1 MTRFEGFQQGP
12 FCIGI
17 GIIGAF
23 IAQLYGGWTQGMTT
37 LIIMM
42 AVDYITGLLVAGIW
56 HKSQKTKDGRLE
68 SRAGWKGLVRKGVTL
83 LIVLVAARL
92 DLVIGSTLI
101 RDTAVI
107 GFIANEGISIVENAG
122 LMGVPMPGVV
132 QNALEVLKRQADT
145 TKIPGATVE
154 TVVHHDTT
162 PPQEIQE
169 PERMDDP
176 EVIIEDEEPKE

>member
-1 MTRFEGFQQGP
+1 MRIEGLQHGTV
-12 FCIGI
+12 CTGI

-23 IAQLYGGWTQGMTT
+23 IASLYGGWTQGMTT

-56 HKSQKTKDGRLE
+56 HKSQKTEDGRLE

-122 LMGVPMPGVV
+122 LMGVPMPVVV

-145 TKIPGATVE
+145 TKVPGAMVE
-154 TVVHHDTT
+154 TVVQHDTT
-162 PPQEIQE
+162 PPEEIQE

-176 EVIIEDEEPKE
+176 DVIIEDEEPEE